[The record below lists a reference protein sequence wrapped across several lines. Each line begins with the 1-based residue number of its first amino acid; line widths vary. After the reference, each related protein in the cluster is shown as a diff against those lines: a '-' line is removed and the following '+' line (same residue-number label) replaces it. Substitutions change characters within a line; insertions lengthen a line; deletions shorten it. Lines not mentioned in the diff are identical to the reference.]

1 MRISLFPS
9 PSMSIGIH
17 EVSLSS
23 NILIK
28 DKIKSAAKLSKPSDS
43 TQAAIKAVEAPQ
55 RVDTR
60 FASSTPSSQ
69 GSPGIGSGS
78 QPPISIIPF
87 PFASYAQ

>member
-1 MRISLFPS
+1 
-9 PSMSIGIH
+9 MSIGIH

-43 TQAAIKAVEAPQ
+43 TQAAINAVEAPQ
-55 RVDTR
+55 RVDTK

-78 QPPISIIPF
+78 QPLTSIIPF